1 MLEAIGTEL
10 SVGGG
15 PALPILIVR
24 ILGAVLFCGVI
35 GFEREIQKTTAGLRT
50 NILVGVAA
58 AGFALT
64 TLILLDTPIAA
75 TESIRTDPVRLVE
88 AVTNG
93 VAFLAAGIV
102 VFSRGEVRGLTTGAS
117 LWISACIG
125 LAVGLGFWALAI
137 IVTATGFF
145 VLAILRQFEI
155 AVGTK
160 DD

>member
-15 PALPILIVR
+15 PALPVLIVR

-35 GFEREIQKTTAGLRT
+35 GFEREVQETTAGLRT

-75 TESIRTDPVRLVE
+75 TETIRTDPVRLVE

-102 VFSRGEVRGLTTGAS
+102 VFSKGEVRGLTTGAS
-117 LWISACIG
+117 LWISASIG
-125 LAVGLGFWALAI
+125 LAAGLGFWALAI

-145 VLAILRQFEI
+145 VLAVLRQFEI